1 MSEHWCPIHNTAFF
15 KKGNMKSY
23 AHPMKDENGNTT
35 GWCNEPEKAEP
46 KAVSMP
52 QPQVA
57 PPNAPQEERTE
68 WAPHPKKQASIE
80 AQNARTALTSLM
92 IAGKLTTASIDAYDP
107 LEFALVSQLTDRA
120 GVTFKGFKNKQGT
133 MVDAAKAAGAVEKKQ
148 FPNLG
153 AFLNK
158 CHSDLGLER
167 ADVEKMLDTKLS
179 ASTDFDGAW
188 VALQNMQ

>member
-46 KAVSMP
+46 KA
-52 QPQVA
+52 
-57 PPNAPQEERTE
+57 E
-68 WAPHPKKQASIE
+68 PKEDKPFIPAINPEKQASIE